1 MTGEYFD
8 PGTGRW
14 ITPEDEFTGDTGASV
29 KEIKGI
35 IAELHDPSNDTYD
48 RIDRVLYTY
57 YSMLRHGETSH
68 LGKRVEWF
76 LNEELG
82 RVYISFKDG
91 GEWFDD
97 EYAEDVPVYLLLAI
111 LRAVQRKKPLGDHE
125 TDETAKTVR
134 DLEAVYVRKKHANSL
149 RDITLNTLPE
159 VNDGE

>member
-8 PGTGRW
+8 PGAGRW
-14 ITPEDEFTGDTGASV
+14 ITPEDEFMGDTAASV
-29 KEIKGI
+29 KGI

-57 YSMLRHGETSH
+57 YSMIRHGETSH

-82 RVYISFKDG
+82 RVYISFKDD

-97 EYAEDVPVYLLLAI
+97 EYAEDVPIYLLLAI
-111 LRAVQRKKPLGDHE
+111 LRAVQRKKPLGDQE

-134 DLEAVYVRKKHANSL
+134 GLEAAYVRKKHTNNL
-149 RDITLNTLPE
+149 RNIKLNTLPE
-159 VNDGE
+159 AGDGQ